1 MSFLD
6 AHAPGRQ
13 LAGFEHRL
21 KSRDR
26 IEAKVTHGM
35 RKRGVSAER
44 AFSALT
50 DTLRYTFQYADDNY
64 ADGIAADVRRLKA
77 EGFELAGL
85 RNMWAESNVGCR
97 GINSVWRATD
107 AAGGQQLFE
116 VQFHTEASYAA
127 RQETYPTYLRLR
139 GLECGGAEVRE
150 LRASECS
157 VTAEVPVPD
166 GGLGL
171 LTGTNAPRLRPPD
184 PPTEAAPNTYY
195 AIVDDFSTLDEP
207 GGVLRRVT
215 GDGGEYDEEF
225 GADLEWT
232 RSWSLYSW
240 ERGNMDADFF
250 VVGESEA
257 NEIIERIRRS
267 AIPFNRGSAE
277 LPRRRRK

>member
-6 AHAPGRQ
+6 AHVPGRQ
-13 LAGFEHRL
+13 LVGFEHRL
-21 KSRDR
+21 KSRER
-26 IEAKVTHGM
+26 IEAKVIHGM
-35 RKRGVSAER
+35 RKRAVSAER

-50 DTLRYTFQYADDNY
+50 DTLRYTFQYPDDNY

-85 RNMWAESNVGCR
+85 RNMWDEPSPGCK
-97 GINSVWRATD
+97 GINSVWRAADT
-107 AAGGQQLFE
+107 AGGRQLFE

-139 GLECGGAEVRE
+139 ALECGNAETRE
-150 LRASECS
+150 LRALQRS
-157 VTAEVPVPD
+157 VTAGVPVPD

-171 LTGTNAPRLRPPD
+171 LAGTCAPRLRSPD
-184 PPTEAAPNTYY
+184 PRTEESPATYY

-207 GGVLRRVT
+207 SGILRRIT
-215 GDGGEYDEEF
+215 EDDGEYDEEF
-225 GADLEWT
+225 GADREWT
-232 RSWSLYSW
+232 RSWSLDSW

-257 NEIIERIRRS
+257 NQIIERIRRN
-267 AIPFNRGSAE
+267 AIPFNRDSGE
-277 LPRRRRK
+277 LPRRRLK

>member
-6 AHAPGRQ
+6 AHTPGRQ
-13 LAGFEHRL
+13 LVGFEYRL

-50 DTLRYTFQYADDNY
+50 DTLRYTFQYPDDNY

-85 RNMWAESNVGCR
+85 RNMWGEPSPGCT
-97 GINSVWRATD
+97 GINSVWRAAD

-116 VQFHTEASYAA
+116 VQFHTQASYAA
-127 RQETYPTYLRLR
+127 RQATYPAYLRLR
-139 GLECGGAEVRE
+139 SLECGNAEIRE
-150 LRASECS
+150 LRARQCS
-157 VTAEVPVPD
+157 VAAEVVVPD
-166 GGLGL
+166 GELGL
-171 LTGTNAPRLRPPD
+171 LAGTNAPRLRAPD
-184 PPTEAAPNTYY
+184 PRTDESPSTYY

-207 GGVLRRVT
+207 GGILRRIT
-215 GDGGEYDEEF
+215 DEDGDYDEEF

-250 VVGESEA
+250 VINESEA
-257 NEIIERIRRS
+257 NQIAERIRHA
-267 AIPFNRGSAE
+267 AIPFNRDAGE
-277 LPRRRRK
+277 LPRRRRT

>member
-13 LAGFEHRL
+13 LVGFEYRL

-26 IEAKVTHGM
+26 VEAKVTHAM

-50 DTLRYTFQYADDNY
+50 DTLRYTFQYPDDNY

-85 RNMWAESNVGCR
+85 RNMWGEPSPGCK
-97 GINSVWRATD
+97 GINSVWRAAD

-127 RQETYPTYLRLR
+127 RQQTYPTYLRLR
-139 GLECGGAEVRE
+139 SLECDSAEIRE
-150 LRASECS
+150 LRARQCS
-157 VTAEVPVPD
+157 VTAKVPVPD
-166 GGLGL
+166 GELGL
-171 LTGTNAPRLRPPD
+171 LAGTNAPRLRPPD
-184 PPTEAAPNTYY
+184 PPTEEAPNTYY

-207 GGVLRRVT
+207 GGVLRRIT
-215 GDGGEYDEEF
+215 EDDGEYDEEF

-240 ERGNMDADFF
+240 ERGNMDLDFF
-250 VVGESEA
+250 VIGESEA
-257 NEIIERIRRS
+257 NQIVERIRRN
-267 AIPFNRGSAE
+267 AIPFNRDAGE